1 MKRRFH
7 LVLLLSLAMT
17 SLARAG
23 ETIDRI
29 VAVVSGRPV
38 MESEMVQALRLEQIL
53 ANKPPQAVP
62 ADELRAVLGRLV
74 DQLLLSQQMD
84 LANFQQTSPE
94 EVQARIRELRTQVAP
109 SSSEDAWSSLLRT
122 YDLSETD
129 LAERIS
135 EQLRTVRFVD
145 ARFRPS
151 VRLEPGAVESYYNT
165 QLLPKMKQAGA
176 QPVPMKDVQPKIREI
191 LVQQGMNDQLD
202 IWLKALRTQAEIR
215 MPTPTSA
222 LVKAEAVAHTHPAG
236 VR

>member
-7 LVLLLSLAMT
+7 LVLFLSLAMM

-29 VAVVSGRPV
+29 VAVVNGRPV
-38 MESEMVQALRLEQIL
+38 MESQMVEALRLEQIL

-84 LANFQQTSPE
+84 LAHFQQTSPE

-109 SSSEDAWSSLLRT
+109 SSSEHDWSSLLRT
-122 YDLSETD
+122 YDLSEAD
-129 LAERIS
+129 LAEQIS

-151 VRLEPGAVESYYNT
+151 VRLEPGAVESYYN
-165 QLLPKMKQAGA
+165 
-176 QPVPMKDVQPKIREI
+176 
-191 LVQQGMNDQLD
+191 
-202 IWLKALRTQAEIR
+202 
-215 MPTPTSA
+215 
-222 LVKAEAVAHTHPAG
+222 
-236 VR
+236 

>member
-7 LVLLLSLAMT
+7 LVLFLSLAMT

-29 VAVVSGRPV
+29 VAVVNGRPV
-38 MESEMVQALRLEQIL
+38 MESEMVQTLRLEQIL

-84 LANFQQTSPE
+84 LAHFQQTSPE

-109 SSSEDAWSSLLRT
+109 SGSEDDWSSLLRT
-122 YDLSETD
+122 YDLSEAD
-129 LAERIS
+129 LGEQIS
-135 EQLRTVRFVD
+135 QQLRTVRFVD

-176 QPVPMKDVQPKIREI
+176 QPVPMKDVEPKIREI

-202 IWLKALRTQAEIR
+202 IWLKALRAQAEIR
-215 MPTPTSA
+215 MPTAGSA